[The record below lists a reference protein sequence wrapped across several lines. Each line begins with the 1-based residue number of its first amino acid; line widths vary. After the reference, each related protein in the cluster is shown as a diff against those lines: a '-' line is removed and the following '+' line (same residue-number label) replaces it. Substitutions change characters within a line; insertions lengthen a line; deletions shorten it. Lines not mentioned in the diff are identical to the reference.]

1 MGLWEDE
8 NEKRRKWGNE
18 KVRDCKCWPESE
30 QLREEFL
37 DFLRVAGRI
46 GCHALAEGVDGRTEV
61 VQLGV
66 VDNHEAVV
74 EVVGIGN
81 RQPLVLLVELGDF
94 GGRGLA
100 AIAVGERRTPLNIAM
115 PFSVNA

>member
-1 MGLWEDE
+1 MWDCGSM
-8 NEKRRKWGNE
+8 RKWGNE

-30 QLREEFL
+30 QLREELL
-37 DFLRVAGRI
+37 DFLRVASRI
-46 GCHALAEGVDGRTEV
+46 GRDPASEGIHRRAKVM
-61 VQLGV
+61 QLGM
-66 VDNHEAVV
+66 VDDHKAVV